1 MSSNQPQTKH
11 GATSWL
17 LWATYAL
24 LVAVGI
30 PWYWPSDSVTLWLG
44 VPAWA
49 VTALVCSLGVSL
61 LTALAFQ
68 RRWPGEENGR

>member
-1 MSSNQPQTKH
+1 MSNENTQTKH
-11 GATSWL
+11 RAASWL

-30 PWYWPSDSVTLWLG
+30 PWYWPSDHVTLWFG

-49 VTALVCSLGVSL
+49 VTAIICSLGVSL

-68 RRWPGEENGR
+68 RRWPGEEDGR